1 MLQLVQAKENLW
13 HGKFAI
19 FPDEQV
25 TAVVSTRFGGVS
37 RAGFASLNLALHVQD
52 NANAV
57 LENRRRFA
65 RSLGVKPSD
74 FVTVRQVHGA
84 RVLHVNEK
92 ERGLGALVYDEHVP
106 EADAMITNVPQ
117 LPLMIFVADCVPILF
132 YDPQHQA
139 IGLAHA
145 GWKGTAKCIAQ
156 KTVQAM
162 QETFGTRPEDLRAA
176 FGPSIGPCC
185 FDVHEDVAA
194 VFRKNFPTCSQ
205 AVHIDPENKSLQVD
219 LWAVNRWQLEECGLL
234 SRNIESAEVCTV
246 CHHEVFFSYRAS
258 QGKAGRLGICMML
271 RSKGEA

>member
-1 MLQLVQAKENLW
+1 MLQLVRAEENLW
-13 HGKFAI
+13 HGKFTI
-19 FPDEQV
+19 FPEEQV

-37 RAGFASLNLALHVQD
+37 HAGFASLNLALHVQD
-52 NANAV
+52 DANAV

-65 RSLGVKPSD
+65 HSLGVNLSD
-74 FVTVRQVHGA
+74 FVTMRQIHGA

-106 EADAMITNVPQ
+106 EADAMITDVPQ

-132 YDPQHQA
+132 YDPQHHA

-162 QETFGTRPEDLRAA
+162 QKAFGTRPEALCAA
-176 FGPSIGPCC
+176 LGPSIGPCC
-185 FDVHEDVAA
+185 FTVHEDVAT
-194 VFRKNFPTCSQ
+194 VFRKNFPACSQ
-205 AVHIDPENKSLQVD
+205 AVHVVPVDKSLQVN

-234 SRNIESAEVCTV
+234 SRNIENAEVCTV
-246 CHHEVFFSYRAS
+246 CNHEVFFSYRAS
-258 QGKAGRLGICMML
+258 QGKAGRMGICMIL
-271 RSKGEA
+271 KGKGDA